1 MSLESTGTHIIL
13 DLYEIEDNEIL
24 KNVDSLF
31 PIMDKIVDEYK
42 LNVVAKASHQFQPF
56 GATIVYVLAE
66 SHISIHTF
74 VEERK
79 IAMDLYTCSSFKN
92 PEEIPTFVR
101 SLFHDKCKIRYKI
114 IER

>member
-24 KNVDSLF
+24 KYVDNLF

-42 LNVVAKASHQFQPF
+42 LNVVARASHQFEPF
-56 GATIVYVLAE
+56 GATIVYVLSE

-92 PEEIPTFVR
+92 PEDIHVFIK
-101 SLFHDKCKIRYKI
+101 SLFDDKCKIRYKI
-114 IER
+114 IDR

>member
-1 MSLESTGTHIIL
+1 MSLDSTGTHIIL
-13 DLYEIEDNEIL
+13 DLYEIENNEIL
-24 KNVDSLF
+24 KYVDNLY
-31 PIMDKIVDEYK
+31 PIMDKIVDKYE
-42 LNVVAKASHQFQPF
+42 LNVVSKASYQFQPF
-56 GATIVYVLAE
+56 GATIVYVLSE
-66 SHISIHTF
+66 SHLSMHTF